1 MDRLV
6 FAKVPSLRDGATVL
20 VAEGKV
26 DREAMSKGFLAG
38 GEVSNRSTYRG
49 AELLVRGDEALAF
62 LGKRL
67 ALSGFTLAVR
77 AVLDCNAGLARAM
90 DSESWFKD
98 LRGQLDKQ
106 RPTKSL
112 VASLY
117 VHLQPATRE
126 ALLREMGEG
135 GDLEDFGGR
144 IDLDADFDAAA
155 IGVLGTAIEARDLAG
170 RLGERIR
177 DARTRPIVAAFGL
190 SSVLDSLRFS
200 AKGSQV
206 EASLHISEKER
217 SEISHRITMVTETL
231 ARMRADKP
239 RADTPKDDK
248 TNQENAQP

>member
-1 MDRLV
+1 M
-6 FAKVPSLRDGATVL
+6 
-20 VAEGKV
+20 
-26 DREAMSKGFLAG
+26 
-38 GEVSNRSTYRG
+38 
-49 AELLVRGDEALAF
+49 
-62 LGKRL
+62 
-67 ALSGFTLAVR
+67 
-77 AVLDCNAGLARAM
+77 
-90 DSESWFKD
+90 
-98 LRGQLDKQ
+98 RGQLDKQ